1 MKKQLLAL
9 VCLAIAATFSIAAE
23 GHSAKEIKEDAARH
37 RTLAAAH
44 TAAVQCFERK
54 SPAETCLAALKVSCS
69 GLAVGKY
76 CGLKQDAWGNAAKS
90 FTQTAQAHQG
100 AAVCVE
106 AGKSED
112 VCMADLQSA
121 CKGLAIGK
129 FCGMVHAH

>member
-1 MKKQLLAL
+1 MKKQLTTLFTIAM
-9 VCLAIAATFSIAAE
+9 AATFSIAAE
-23 GHSAKEIKEDAARH
+23 NHSAKEIKEDVARH

-54 SPAETCLAALKVSCS
+54 STAETCLTTLKASCS

-100 AAVCVE
+100 AAACIE
-106 AGKSED
+106 AGKSEN
-112 VCMADLQSA
+112 VCMTELQSA